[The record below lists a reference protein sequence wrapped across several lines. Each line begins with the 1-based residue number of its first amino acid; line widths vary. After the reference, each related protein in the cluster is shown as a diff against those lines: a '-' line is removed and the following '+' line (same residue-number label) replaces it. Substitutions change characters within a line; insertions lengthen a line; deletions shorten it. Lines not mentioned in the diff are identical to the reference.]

1 MIRLSI
7 VLLNAFVV
15 AALVASPA
23 SLAAQ
28 EKKTLSDSFKGG
40 VDKLF
45 GKKEPPPERLDHSL
59 SLASPAKPSVGVYV
73 AVARLYEQHGKW
85 DLAEQQYV
93 QALRAQPNDM
103 AALLGYAGLKEK
115 IAKADEAR
123 LLYQKAVEQFP
134 NEPAVH
140 NNLGL
145 YLARR
150 NQHAESARALAR
162 AVALQPQNPLYRNNL
177 ATVLVEMNRIPEAY
191 SHLKAAHGEAGAYYN
206 LGFLLQ
212 KRGNTLDAMGYFA
225 AALRADPSMTPAQ
238 QWLLKL
244 QDAQSLPQY
253 AGQGRTSAPVEGPSS
268 AVGGPAAAMARAS
281 QHASNPGHS
290 SVVASQPPPAQG
302 SWGMPV
308 NAADAGRQPPATF
321 VQPGNSPHQPPNAP
335 SAPLPPASHF
345 PSMPAAGPAQV
356 EQRPAGDAPT
366 YLDRPAGGD
375 TLPARTP
382 LRLSPRTAAELAPMP
397 PARPQ
402 SAQMAP
408 SNQRATEPAAHGA
421 VPAMGDGLPSA
432 PLPPSDPSRMQ
443 RLPLVR

>member
-1 MIRLSI
+1 MIRLST

-15 AALVASPA
+15 AALVAAPV
-23 SLAAQ
+23 SLSAQ

-45 GKKEPPPERLDHSL
+45 GKKEPPPERLDSSL

-85 DLAEQQYV
+85 DLAEQQYL

-115 IAKADEAR
+115 TAKADEAQR
-123 LLYQKAVEQFP
+123 LYQKAVELFP

-145 YLARR
+145 FLARR
-150 NQHAESARALAR
+150 NQHAESARALGR

-191 SHLKAAHGEAGAYYN
+191 AHLKAAHGEAGAYYN

-212 KRGNTLDAMGYFA
+212 KKGNTQEAVGYFA
-225 AALRADPSMTPAQ
+225 AALRADPTMLPAQ
-238 QWLLKL
+238 QWLAKL
-244 QDAQSLPQY
+244 QNAQSMPQY
-253 AGQGRTSAPVEGPSS
+253 AEQGRAGAVAEHPTSGTSAPT
-268 AVGGPAAAMARAS
+268 AAMARVS
-281 QHASNPGHS
+281 QPIADSGYS
-290 SVVASQPPPAQG
+290 AFVASQAVPVSG
-302 SWGMPV
+302 SWGLP
-308 NAADAGRQPPATF
+308 AGTADVDRQPPA
-321 VQPGNSPHQPPNAP
+321 PAGYLANIP
-335 SAPLPPASHF
+335 SAPLPPASHA
-345 PSMPAAGPAQV
+345 PSMSGP
-356 EQRPAGDAPT
+356 
-366 YLDRPAGGD
+366 
-375 TLPARTP
+375 LPARSQQPTVAASPTHYDRRESGNSVPTTHQAP
-382 LRLSPRTAAELAPMP
+382 LRLSPRTASELAPLP

-402 SAQMAP
+402 AAQSAQ
-408 SNQRATEPAAHGA
+408 SNPAAEEAAARSASSSA
-421 VPAMGDGLPSA
+421 VDGLPSA
-432 PLPPSDPSRMQ
+432 PLPPGDPSRMQ

>member
-28 EKKTLSDSFKGG
+28 EKKTLSDSLKGG
-40 VDKLF
+40 LDKLI
-45 GKKEPPPERLDHSL
+45 GQKEKEPPPERLDNSL
-59 SLASPAKPSVGVYV
+59 SLSSPAKPSVGVYV

-115 IAKADEAR
+115 IAKPDEAQ
-123 LLYQKAVEQFP
+123 LLYQKAVAQFP

-162 AVALQPQNPLYRNNL
+162 AVALQPQNLLYRNNL
-177 ATVLVEMNRIPEAY
+177 ATVLVEMNRIVEAY
-191 SHLKAAHGEAGAYYN
+191 AHLKAAHGEAGAYYN
-206 LGFLLQ
+206 LGYLLQ
-212 KRGNTLDAMGYFA
+212 KKGNTQEAISYFA
-225 AALRADPSMTPAQ
+225 AALRADPSMAPAQ
-238 QWLLKL
+238 QWLAKL

-253 AGQGRTSAPVEGPSS
+253 AGQGRADAPVEGPSS
-268 AVGGPAAAMARAS
+268 AIAGPTAAMARAS
-281 QHASNPGHS
+281 QHASDREYS
-290 SVVASQPPPAQG
+290 SDVASTPPPAQG
-302 SWGMPV
+302 SWGVPV
-308 NAADAGRQPPATF
+308 HAADAGRQPMATS
-321 VQPGNSPHQPPNAP
+321 VQPANAP
-335 SAPLPPASHF
+335 PAPLPPGSHF
-345 PSMPAAGPAQV
+345 PSMSAVAPAQP
-356 EQRPAGDAPT
+356 EQRPVGDGPT
-366 YLDRPAGGD
+366 HLDRPAVGD

-382 LRLSPRTAAELAPMP
+382 LRLSPRTATELAPLP
-397 PARPQ
+397 PARSQ

-408 SNQRATEPAAHGA
+408 SIQHAAEPAARGA